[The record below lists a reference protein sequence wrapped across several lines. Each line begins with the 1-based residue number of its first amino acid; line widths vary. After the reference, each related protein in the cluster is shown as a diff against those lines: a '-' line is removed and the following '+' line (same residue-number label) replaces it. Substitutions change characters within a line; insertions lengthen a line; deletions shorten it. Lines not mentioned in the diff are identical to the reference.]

1 MLLITLAF
9 LGTSTFAEE
18 KLETNVKVEPKNY
31 IPRKQT
37 FSDTEKLA
45 CGILVLGFI
54 LEFISMVLIDE
65 VPFGQI
71 PLGPF
76 NLFGILTVIL
86 LVVVAIVAITIVLI
100 IS

>member
-9 LGTSTFAEE
+9 IGTSTFAEE
-18 KLETNVKVEPKNY
+18 KIETNVEVDPKNY
-31 IPRKQT
+31 IPKQT

-65 VPFGQI
+65 VGPI
-71 PLGPF
+71 PPGPF
-76 NLFGILTVIL
+76 TLFGILTVIL
-86 LVVVAIVAITIVLI
+86 LMALAITSFIVIIILI